1 MILEGVRVGANA
13 VRSWL
18 QRRKQKKAERKAAK
32 AEAKASALEKK
43 VFQQI
48 GTGDAGNSKMALPA
62 FDSSKISG
70 EERLGMMEIF
80 KKYWP
85 VAAGLAGLIFV
96 FSFFKKKRR

>member
-1 MILEGVRVGANA
+1 MILEGVRIGANA

-32 AEAKASALEKK
+32 AEAKASVLEKK

-48 GTGDAGNSKMALPA
+48 GSGDSANNKMVFASVESLPA
-62 FDSSKISG
+62 AEKNG
-70 EERLGMMEIF
+70 VMEIF

-85 VAAGLAGLIFV
+85 VALGVAGLFLIFN
-96 FSFFKKKRR
+96 FFKRKRR